1 MSTTTSQLGKFLDRD
16 YAAGFVTELEAD
28 TVPRGL
34 SEDTIRLISARKSE
48 DRKSVV

>member
-1 MSTTTSQLGKFLDRD
+1 MSTSTSQLSNFLDRD

-34 SEDTIRLISARKSE
+34 SEDTIRLISAEISSAVKAS
-48 DRKSVV
+48 